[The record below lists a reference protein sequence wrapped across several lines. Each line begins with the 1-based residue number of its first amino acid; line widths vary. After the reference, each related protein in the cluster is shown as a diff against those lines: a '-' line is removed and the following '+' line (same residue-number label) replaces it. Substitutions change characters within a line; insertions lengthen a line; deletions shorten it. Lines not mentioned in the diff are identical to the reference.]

1 MISQWLSHLLGRMR
15 GLTSSKSATIISSKS
30 ATIIF
35 MSYEGRTVY
44 SSEIKYDIKIIRWEI
59 FSGWNEVEE
68 IRIFYALE

>member
-1 MISQWLSHLLGRMR
+1 MR
-15 GLTSSKSATIISSKS
+15 GLTSSKS

>member
-1 MISQWLSHLLGRMR
+1 MIFQWLSHLLGRLR
-15 GLTSSKSATIISSKS
+15 GLTSSKSATI
-30 ATIIF
+30 TF